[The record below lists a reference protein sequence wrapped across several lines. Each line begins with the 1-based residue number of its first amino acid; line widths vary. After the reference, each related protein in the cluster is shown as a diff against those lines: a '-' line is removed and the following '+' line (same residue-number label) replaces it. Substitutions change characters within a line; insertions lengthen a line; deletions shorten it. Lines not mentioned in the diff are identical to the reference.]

1 MIPYGRQFIDDED
14 IQAVVETLRSDWLTT
29 GPEVTAF
36 EESFAEYVGS
46 KYAVA
51 VCNGTAALHAIMNC
65 LQIGPGDEVILPAM
79 TFAATANAVV
89 YQGGT
94 PVFCDVDPDSL
105 LVDHQHVEALIT
117 PRTRAVVAVD
127 YTGQPCNYSKLKKVS
142 EKHRLTLVADGCH
155 ALGAEYRNVKVGK
168 IAVLTAFSFH
178 PVKHITTGEGGMVT
192 TNSETKY
199 HRLLRFRNH
208 GITTDFREREQTGSW
223 FYEMTDLGFN
233 YRLSDIQC
241 ALGRSQLK
249 KLSSFLKRR
258 TSIAR
263 SYINAFSDTELIRP
277 LTTSVDIIHAW
288 HLFVVRVDFGQLGID
303 RKAAFTH
310 LRNEGIGVNVH
321 YLPVHLHPFYQKKY
335 GTHFG
340 MCPNAESAYES
351 ILSLPIHPAMTDSD
365 VEQVISSMMALING
379 HASTNIRK

>member
-14 IQAVVETLRSDWLTT
+14 IQAVVKTLRSDWLTT
-29 GPEVTAF
+29 GPAVKAF
-36 EESFAEYVGS
+36 EEAFAEYVGS
-46 KYAVA
+46 RYAVA

-65 LQIGPGDEVILPAM
+65 LEIGSGDEVIVPAM

-105 LVDHQHVEALIT
+105 LIDHEHVEALMT

-127 YTGQPCNYSKLKKVS
+127 YTGQPCNYSKLKNVT

-155 ALGAEYRNVKVGK
+155 ALGAEYRKVRVGN
-168 IAVLTAFSFH
+168 ITGLTAFSFH

-192 TNSETKY
+192 TNSETQY
-199 HRLLRFRNH
+199 HRLLQFRNH
-208 GITTDFREREQTGSW
+208 GITTDFREREKTGSW

-233 YRLSDIQC
+233 YRISDIQC

-249 KLSSFLKRR
+249 KLPDFLNRR
-258 TSIAR
+258 NAIANRYR
-263 SYINAFSDTELIRP
+263 SAFSETEHILP
-277 LTTSVDIIHAW
+277 LAVSRDVLHAW
-288 HLFVVRVDFGQLGID
+288 HLFVVRVDFDRLGMD
-303 RKAAFTH
+303 RETVFLR

-321 YLPVHLHPFYQKKY
+321 YLPVHLHPFYQRKY
-335 GTHFG
+335 GTHSG
-340 MCPNAESAYES
+340 MCPIAESAYEC
-351 ILSLPIHPAMTDSD
+351 ILSLPIHPAMTDID
-365 VEQVISSMMALING
+365 VEHVISSMRALKNKSYIQ
-379 HASTNIRK
+379 